1 MYVNTVVNNCAV
13 RFLLDT
19 GSDITLLNEKTWK
32 KMGSP
37 TLEKTNVVVK
47 NASGDRMKVY
57 GKLRCMIEMKGIKTE
72 GYAYVTPYNS
82 LMGLEWI
89 RGNEEMAH
97 HMDMMISEVKAAP
110 NCDVEDALKKTYS
123 EVIEEGRIEH
133 PKIAPC
139 HPQSNGLAERFVDTF
154 KRGIKK
160 LKGEEK
166 PRTPAEVFLGRK
178 LQTRMILLS
187 PIGNTPRSSS
197 APECQIKMKEQID
210 RRNRV
215 TPKKFES
222 GDVVYTQIWKVPN
235 FVWKTG
241 TIVRRLG
248 RVNYEV
254 EVEGKLM
261 WKHANQ
267 LRRSN
272 AKTKPNPGDR
282 PLKTL
287 LEVLELNDLLK
298 RKDEALDC
306 KSDAD
311 TAIPCSPEPKLRRS
325 TRTRRPLQSY
335 GCEPLVD
342 VVKHK

>member
-1 MYVNTVVNNCAV
+1 MYVNAVVNNCAV

-19 GSDITLLNEKTWK
+19 GSDITLLNEKIWR

-47 NASGDRMKVY
+47 NASGDQMKAH
-57 GKLRCMIEMKGIKTE
+57 GKLRCKIKMKGIKTE

-89 RGNEEMAH
+89 RGNEEMAY
-97 HMDMMISEVKAAP
+97 HMDMMISEVKMAT
-110 NCDVEDALKKTYS
+110 NSDGEEALKETYP
-123 EVIEEGRIEH
+123 EVFEEGLGRCTKGGRIGH
-133 PKIAPC
+133 LRTTPY
-139 HPQSNGLAERFVDTF
+139 HPQSTRLAERFVDAP
-154 KRGIKK
+154 KRDINK

-166 PRTPAEVFLGRK
+166 
-178 LQTRMILLS
+178 
-187 PIGNTPRSSS
+187 
-197 APECQIKMKEQID
+197 
-210 RRNRV
+210 

-222 GDVVYTQIWKVPN
+222 GDVVHAQIWKAPN
-235 FVWKTG
+235 SVRKTG
-241 TIVRRLG
+241 TIVKRLEK
-248 RVNYEV
+248 VNYEV
-254 EVEGKLM
+254 EVDGKLM
-261 WKHANQ
+261 RKHTNQ

-272 AKTKPNPGDR
+272 AKTKPNIGDR

-287 LEVLELNDLLK
+287 LEILDLDDLLK

-306 KSDAD
+306 ESDAN
-311 TAIPCSPEPKLRRS
+311 TAVPCSPKRQLRRS
-325 TRTRRPLQSY
+325 TRTRRPVQRY

>member
-1 MYVNTVVNNCAV
+1 MYVNAVVNNCAV

-57 GKLRCMIEMKGIKTE
+57 GKLRCVIEMKGIKTE

-89 RGNEEMAH
+89 RGNEEMAY
-97 HMDMMISEVKAAP
+97 HMDMMISEVKVAP
-110 NCDVEDALKKTYS
+110 NSDVEEALTKTYT
-123 EVIEEGRIEH
+123 EVFEEGLGRCTKEGRIGH
-133 PKIAPC
+133 LRTAPY
-139 HPQSNGLAERFVDTF
+139 HPQSTRLAEHFVDTP
-154 KRGIKK
+154 KRDINK

-166 PRTPAEVFLGRK
+166 P
-178 LQTRMILLS
+178 
-187 PIGNTPRSSS
+187 
-197 APECQIKMKEQID
+197 
-210 RRNRV
+210 
-215 TPKKFES
+215 PKKLES
-222 GDVVYTQIWKVPN
+222 GDVVHAQIWKASNSVR
-235 FVWKTG
+235 KTG
-241 TIVRRLG
+241 TIVKRLG
-248 RVNYEV
+248 KVNYEV
-254 EVEGKLM
+254 EVDGKLM
-261 WKHANQ
+261 RKHANQ

-272 AKTKPNPGDR
+272 AKTKPSTADR

-287 LEVLELNDLLK
+287 LEVMELNDLLK

-311 TAIPCSPEPKLRRS
+311 TAMPCSPGPKLRRL
-325 TRTRRPLQSY
+325 TRTRRPVKRY